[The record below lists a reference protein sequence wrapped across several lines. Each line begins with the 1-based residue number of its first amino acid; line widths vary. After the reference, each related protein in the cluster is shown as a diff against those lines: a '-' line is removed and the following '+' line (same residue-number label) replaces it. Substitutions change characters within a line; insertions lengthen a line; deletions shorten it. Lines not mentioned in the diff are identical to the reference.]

1 MVFIKFLNVIGLLDK
16 LNGKILNWNRFLCVV
31 NVVFILLDL
40 FIVICE

>member
-16 LNGKILNWNRFLCVV
+16 LNGKILNWNRFLWVV
-31 NVVFILLDL
+31 NVVFILLNL

>member
-16 LNGKILNWNRFLCVV
+16 LNGKILNWNRFLWVV